1 MKPKCPNQNCDS
13 TDFIVR
19 SMGFPPMPLEP
30 GKERR
35 FMPKNFICCEKC
47 GTIIGEYDESAGE
60 ILKMLDA
67 INDNIYQIVN
77 NTIPRRSVP

>member
-1 MKPKCPNQNCDS
+1 MIKPKCPSPGCDS
-13 TDFIVR
+13 VDFVVR
-19 SMGFPPMPLEP
+19 SIGWPPMQTAD

-47 GTIIGEYDESAGE
+47 GTIITEYDDSKDE

-67 INDNIYQIVN
+67 INNNIMQVEN
-77 NTIPRRSVP
+77 NTHPRRL